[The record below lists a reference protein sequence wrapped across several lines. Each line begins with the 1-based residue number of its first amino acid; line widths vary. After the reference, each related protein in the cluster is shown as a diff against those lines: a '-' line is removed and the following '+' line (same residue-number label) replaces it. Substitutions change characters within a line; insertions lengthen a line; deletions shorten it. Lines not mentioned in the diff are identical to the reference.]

1 MNIITG
7 KDWKYAIISAANSM
21 DSKKNA
27 INAMN
32 IFPVPDGDT
41 GSNMFMTIQAAKEAL
56 MQLSDEAS
64 ISEVAETTSKNML
77 LSARGNSGV
86 ILSQIFKG
94 FTLAFENKKTI
105 NCFELVDAFDKATK
119 IAYKAVLKPVEG
131 TILTVIRETSEG
143 LKNKILPSTDFVEF
157 FDITLKLAR
166 KSCDNTPELL
176 PLLKEAGVNDSGA
189 EGLVAILE
197 GMSAFFHGKP
207 ITESLNS
214 NQNNSI
220 IMNDEI
226 YSGEFGYCTEFI
238 LDLDK
243 PNKFDKVELI
253 KKFEKIGNSTIVV
266 QDNSLLKVHIHAVK
280 PGNVLN
286 AVNNLG
292 QFVKI
297 KIENMTIQANTRMNE
312 NNKSISENGDH
323 KKKSEKSFSKKCG
336 LISCNTGAGLIS
348 TIKEMGVDYVIE
360 GGQTNNPST
369 KDIISAIDSVD
380 AKTIF
385 ILPNNSNIILSAQ
398 QAATIINNKKVLIL
412 PTKSQAQTIPMV
424 MYFSS
429 DNSEKEN
436 FAQMKEILKQVK
448 FGEVAPSVKN
458 IKLDGIKIQKGDFM
472 SLVNNKIIDTAKD
485 YNQAAIKIIEKLVDE
500 NTELLNIIYG
510 QDVSKADLDELVNYL
525 EINYD
530 ITIETYEGGQAIYP
544 YFISVL

>member
-1 MNIITG
+1 
-7 KDWKYAIISAANSM
+7 
-21 DSKKNA
+21 
-27 INAMN
+27 
-32 IFPVPDGDT
+32 
-41 GSNMFMTIQAAKEAL
+41 
-56 MQLSDEAS
+56 
-64 ISEVAETTSKNML
+64 
-77 LSARGNSGV
+77 
-86 ILSQIFKG
+86 
-94 FTLAFENKKTI
+94 
-105 NCFELVDAFDKATK
+105 
-119 IAYKAVLKPVEG
+119 
-131 TILTVIRETSEG
+131 
-143 LKNKILPSTDFVEF
+143 
-157 FDITLKLAR
+157 
-166 KSCDNTPELL
+166 
-176 PLLKEAGVNDSGA
+176 
-189 EGLVAILE
+189 
-197 GMSAFFHGKP
+197 
-207 ITESLNS
+207 
-214 NQNNSI
+214 
-220 IMNDEI
+220 
-226 YSGEFGYCTEFI
+226 
-238 LDLDK
+238 
-243 PNKFDKVELI
+243 
-253 KKFEKIGNSTIVV
+253 
-266 QDNSLLKVHIHAVK
+266 
-280 PGNVLN
+280 
-286 AVNNLG
+286 
-292 QFVKI
+292 
-297 KIENMTIQANTRMNE
+297 
-312 NNKSISENGDH
+312 
-323 KKKSEKSFSKKCG
+323 
-336 LISCNTGAGLIS
+336 
-348 TIKEMGVDYVIE
+348 MGVDYVIE